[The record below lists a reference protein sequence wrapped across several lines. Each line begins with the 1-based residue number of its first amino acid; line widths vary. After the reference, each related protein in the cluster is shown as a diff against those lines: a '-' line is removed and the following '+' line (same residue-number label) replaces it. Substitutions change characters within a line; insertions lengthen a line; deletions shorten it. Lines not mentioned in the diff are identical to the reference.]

1 VSAAATTDAPVAPM
15 ERRKILVLLTGL
27 LLAQLVA
34 SIEGTVVST
43 AAPTIVADLGGLKQ
57 ISWVFTGYLLT
68 STATTPLWGKLSDLL
83 GRRRLYELAIVIF
96 MVGSVLCGAATSMGM
111 LVGSRILQGI
121 GAGGIFT
128 LTMTIMGDV
137 LPPRERGKYQ
147 GYMMSVYA
155 TATVLGPLVG
165 GLLVD
170 HAHWRWIFYMNIP
183 LGFAALAIS
192 RISLNLPFARRE
204 HSIDY
209 LGAALLISWVVAALL
224 VMQLGNDWGW
234 LSGNTLGL
242 SAVAIVA
249 LVLFLLQERR
259 APEPVL
265 PLRLFRERIF
275 AIGASIQFFS
285 GAAMFVIAIYCPLFL
300 QVVAGQKAT
309 DSGLLV
315 IPMTLGMLMGST
327 FGGRRLTRTG
337 RYRWFP
343 VIGGSLITASAVLLA
358 AMDRSTGRF
367 ETSAFMLL
375 FGIGSGFIFIVLLVG
390 VQNRVAHEDLGI
402 ATSAVNFFRSLGN
415 TIGTAVFG
423 AIFIAQLDTHLLRL
437 APDSGFTADT
447 LRESPSQI
455 QQLEPALRDSV
466 VQSFTDSL
474 HTVFLWTVP
483 FCLIA
488 FVLAWFVPEHPLRAS
503 AAIGAQAPEPAAPR
517 GQGTPLSTPVVAP
530 AIGTRGGYPQFDG
543 P

>member
-1 VSAAATTDAPVAPM
+1 MSDTVEAVSAAGLT
-15 ERRKILVLLTGL
+15 RKRMLVLLTGL

-43 AAPTIVADLGGLKQ
+43 AAPTIVADLGGLDQ

-68 STATTPLWGKLSDLL
+68 STATTPLWGKLSDLF
-83 GRRRLYELAIVIF
+83 GRRHLYELAIVIF
-96 MVGSVLCGAATSMGM
+96 MLGSVLCGAATNMNM
-111 LVGSRILQGI
+111 LIAARILQGV

-137 LPPRERGKYQ
+137 MSPRERGKYQ

-183 LGFAALAIS
+183 LGFAALLLS
-192 RISLNLPFARRE
+192 RVTLNLPFARR
-204 HSIDY
+204 HHAIDY
-209 LGAALLISWVVAALL
+209 AGAALLLLWVVAALL

-234 LSGNTLGL
+234 ASAQTIGVA
-242 SAVAIVA
+242 AVAIVGLA
-249 LVLFLLQERR
+249 LFLLQEHR
-259 APEPVL
+259 AAEPVL

-275 AIGASIQFFS
+275 AVGATIQFFT
-285 GAAMFVIAIYCPLFL
+285 GAAMFVIAIYCPMFL
-300 QVVAGQKAT
+300 QVVTGQKAT

-315 IPMTLGMLMGST
+315 IPMTIGMLMGST

-343 VIGGSLITASAVLLA
+343 VVGCAVMSLGTALLA
-358 AMDRSTGRF
+358 AMGRDTSKF

-375 FGIGSGFIFIVLLVG
+375 YGVGAGFVFIVVLVG

-402 ATSAVNFFRSLGN
+402 ATSAINFFRSLGN
-415 TIGTAVFG
+415 TLGTAIFG
-423 AIFIAQLDTHLLRL
+423 AIFIAQLDKQLLRL
-437 APDSGFTADT
+437 APGSGLSADT
-447 LRESPSQI
+447 LSDSPEQI
-455 QQLEPALRDSV
+455 RQFEPVLRDGV
-466 VQSFTDSL
+466 IQSFTNAL
-474 HTVFLWTVP
+474 HIVFLLTVP
-483 FCLIA
+483 FCVIA
-488 FVLAWFVPEHPLRAS
+488 FVLSWFVPEHPLRAH
-503 AAIGAQAPEPAAPR
+503 AAIAGDAASEEAGSTDGGMSALPAH
-517 GQGTPLSTPVVAP
+517 
-530 AIGTRGGYPQFDG
+530 
-543 P
+543 

>member
-1 VSAAATTDAPVAPM
+1 MSQTALPEAPTM
-15 ERRKILVLLTGL
+15 LTRRHILVLITGL

-96 MVGSVLCGAATSMGM
+96 MTGSILCGAATSMGM
-111 LVGSRILQGI
+111 LISARFLQGV

-137 LPPRERGKYQ
+137 LSPRERGKYQ

-155 TATVLGPLVG
+155 VATVLGPLVG

-170 HAHWRWIFYMNIP
+170 HANWRWIFYMNIP
-183 LGFAALAIS
+183 LGLAALVIS
-192 RISLNLPFARRE
+192 RVTLNLPFSRRE
-204 HSIDY
+204 HVIDY
-209 LGAALLISWVVAALL
+209 LGAALLLMWVVAALL

-234 LSGNTLGL
+234 LSAPTITV
-242 SAVAIVA
+242 SIVAIGG

-265 PLRLFRERIF
+265 PLHLFREKIF
-275 AIGASIQFFS
+275 AVGASVQFFT

-300 QVVAGQKAT
+300 QVVTAQKAT
-309 DSGLLV
+309 ESGLLV
-315 IPMTLGMLMGST
+315 IPMTIGMLFGST
-327 FGGRRLTRTG
+327 ASGRRLTRTG
-337 RYRWFP
+337 RYRWYP
-343 VIGGSLITASAVLLA
+343 VVGCALMTAAAILLA
-358 AMDRSTGRF
+358 AMHRGTGRI

-375 FGIGSGFIFIVLLVG
+375 YGVGAGFVFIVVLLG
-390 VQNRVAHEDLGI
+390 VQNRVTHDDLGI

-415 TIGTAVFG
+415 TLGTAIFG
-423 AIFIAQLDTHLLRL
+423 AIFIAQLDKQLLRL
-437 APDSGFTADT
+437 APASGLRAET
-447 LRESPSQI
+447 LRDSPEQI
-455 QQLEPALRDSV
+455 RQLEPVLRDSV
-466 VQSFTDSL
+466 IQSFTNSL
-474 HTVFLWTVP
+474 HIVFLFTVP
-483 FCLIA
+483 FCVIA
-488 FVLAWFVPEHPLRAS
+488 FVLSWFVPEHPLRAS
-503 AAIGAQAPEPAAPR
+503 SSLATSASETTDALSPLPAH
-517 GQGTPLSTPVVAP
+517 
-530 AIGTRGGYPQFDG
+530 
-543 P
+543 